1 MGIGITGYSKG
12 AAAVA
17 EAEDMTVREA
27 VELLSLQVCAGAG
40 GLEAE
45 VSEGIACDLL
55 SVVLSHAPRGALWI
69 TVQCHPNVVA
79 VAQMVGLAG
88 IVIAHGFE
96 PEEETRA
103 RAEAEGLPVLTTT
116 ESTFAVAGALAA
128 RGVR

>member
-1 MGIGITGYSKG
+1 
-12 AAAVA
+12 
-17 EAEDMTVREA
+17 MTVREA
-27 VELLSLQVCAGAG
+27 AEMLSLQVRAGDR

-45 VSEGIACDLL
+45 VKGGIACDLL
-55 SVVLSHAPRGALWI
+55 SVVMGHGKRGALWI

-88 IVIAHGFE
+88 VVIAHGFE
-96 PEEETRA
+96 PEQETLA
-103 RAEAEGLPVLTTT
+103 KAEAEGLAVLTTA